1 MLFSKNKNTQRKPE
15 DDLYTVDYSDQ
26 DGSSVAQWG
35 NPDWNSSPVYTD
47 DQEHPA
53 EAVDPNFTVTLKEEA
68 SLPEIEPEQAPSVES
83 KALPTLSCDL
93 SLSATDDI
101 KRRFGTNIRSALGP
115 GTVIEGTFCFDAPV
129 CIDGTL
135 TGEIQS
141 SSILIVGEQAEVH
154 ARIEVGGLII
164 LGKVIGQVNAEE
176 LVEIRSTGELRA
188 DIKTKRLVIEDGAT
202 YTGHVYQIK
211 S

>member
-1 MLFSKNKNTQRKPE
+1 MLFSKNKNYQRKSE
-15 DDLYTVDYSDQ
+15 DDNYTVDYSQEDS
-26 DGSSVAQWG
+26 DSVAQWG
-35 NPDWNSSPVYTD
+35 NPNWNTAPVYAD
-47 DQEHPA
+47 DEEHPG
-53 EAVDPNFTVTLKEEA
+53 EALDPHFAVTLREEA
-68 SLPEIEPEQAPSVES
+68 SIPEIEPELTPSLNS
-83 KALPTLSCDL
+83 KALPTLCSDL

-141 SSILIVGEQAEVH
+141 SSILIVGEQAEVN

-164 LGKVIGQVNAEE
+164 LGKVVGQVNASE
-176 LVEIRSTGELRA
+176 LVEIRESGELRA
-188 DIKTKRLVIEDGAT
+188 DIKTKRLVIEDGAV
-202 YTGHVYQIK
+202 YTGHVYQTR